1 VCVCLSLSL
10 SLSLAV
16 SMTGFSEL
24 LYLQRPKNE
33 ERNSKQTFL
42 KFTNLRNIT
51 NPIPCSSLTPLQ
63 LHFPLLF
70 PLATEVTSLN
80 KSFFFSLVH
89 THSVLENQT
98 KLLTTLTFFSSSYS
112 FFCFPPLHNS
122 FNLLGY
128 KTCFSFSFPLFKPT
142 WEKERC
148 ISRFSGRDSELWFC
162 KKKEKTITTPLGL
175 GQAVQCSSIQSSPVR
190 SRLVQSSHK
199 FE

>member
-1 VCVCLSLSL
+1 MLSLKDKCPLDLGNQLNNEVRNLSLCVSERVCVCVCVCVSL

-33 ERNSKQTFL
+33 ERNSKQTLL

-89 THSVLENQT
+89 THSARKPDKTPYNPH
-98 KLLTTLTFFSSSYS
+98 LLFFFL
-112 FFCFPPLHNS
+112 FFLLLSPPHNS

-128 KTCFSFSFPLFKPT
+128 KTCFSFSFSTL
-142 WEKERC
+142 
-148 ISRFSGRDSELWFC
+148 
-162 KKKEKTITTPLGL
+162 
-175 GQAVQCSSIQSSPVR
+175 
-190 SRLVQSSHK
+190 
-199 FE
+199 

>member
-1 VCVCLSLSL
+1 MLSLKDKCPLDLGNQLNNEVRNLSLCVSERVCFSLSL

-33 ERNSKQTFL
+33 KRNSKKTLL

-80 KSFFFSLVH
+80 ESFFFSLVH
-89 THSVLENQT
+89 THTQCARKPDKTPYNPH
-98 KLLTTLTFFSSSYS
+98 LLFFFLFFLLLSPPPQLLQSAWLQDLFLFFLSTL
-112 FFCFPPLHNS
+112 
-122 FNLLGY
+122 
-128 KTCFSFSFPLFKPT
+128 
-142 WEKERC
+142 
-148 ISRFSGRDSELWFC
+148 
-162 KKKEKTITTPLGL
+162 
-175 GQAVQCSSIQSSPVR
+175 
-190 SRLVQSSHK
+190 
-199 FE
+199 